1 MLTDFAISATNAIP
15 FGFRSRFGRPHP
27 PVAETERFISPLI
40 SAGPTVNT
48 SLVFCVLALSSSWAP
63 PSTPDFDPS
72 AMFHRDE
79 PVGLFDEVT
88 AKGFEVTVP
97 ARSHELLSDYNAAN
111 FGPAATGRGSRRSRT
126 ITLPSLLRAQR
137 DMIIRGQSPELR
149 VADGMRDEEPIRPS
163 IPQTYAQP
171 SRPAPVSPTPSSQSN
186 PYVPSPTY
194 QPPYEEQQPTPSF
207 AMPSPTQ
214 QPFMTAPPPGV
225 STWGTNGA
233 QPYRLGYSLWAD
245 IGWIP
250 PRPTSLL
257 LDDGK
262 FGVAEINVGL
272 NHTIPTWWSPWLFS
286 LEHQFNYRSWNGPAT
301 VDLPP
306 NVYRFGWD
314 MRLETPLNSQ
324 FSPFAM
330 TLAFNP
336 SINSDFNQALGRQ
349 AINLDG
355 RGILFWQADP
365 HLMFAL
371 GAGFWDRVHDKVVPY
386 AGFVW
391 LPDDRWEF
399 RIMWPQSRIQYYCGN
414 YMGEDIWAYASG
426 EYHIESYQIG
436 TSSVPAGK
444 DQIQLEDYR
453 IMLGLRKSNPIAS
466 GFIEGGWVLGRQ
478 VEFRTGSIND
488 FSISNGFIARIGM
501 KF

>member
-1 MLTDFAISATNAIP
+1 MLTDFGNSATNVIP
-15 FGFRSRFGRPHP
+15 FRFRSRFGRPLP
-27 PVAETERFISPLI
+27 PVAETQRFNSLLI
-40 SAGPTVNT
+40 SAGLTVNT

-63 PSTPDFDPS
+63 PSTPDIDPS
-72 AMFHRDE
+72 AIFRRAE
-79 PVGLFDEVT
+79 PIGLFDEVT
-88 AKGFEVTVP
+88 ATDFEMPAKGNRLPSDAQRRFGVADTV
-97 ARSHELLSDYNAAN
+97 RV
-111 FGPAATGRGSRRSRT
+111 
-126 ITLPSLLRAQR
+126 PSLLRAQR
-137 DMIIRGQSPELR
+137 EMIIRGQSPALR

-163 IPQTYAQP
+163 FPQTFVQP
-171 SRPAPVSPTPSSQSN
+171 SRPAPVSPIPSSQSN
-186 PYVPSPTY
+186 SYVAPPTY
-194 QPPYEEQQPTPSF
+194 QPPYEEPQPTQSF
-207 AMPSPTQ
+207 VMPSQTQ

-250 PRPTSLL
+250 PRSTSLL

-272 NHTIPTWWSPWLFS
+272 NHTVPTWWSPWLFS
-286 LEHQFNYRSWNGPAT
+286 LEHQFNYRSWNGPST

-336 SINSDFNQALGRQ
+336 SINSDFNQALSRQ

-355 RGILFWQADP
+355 RGILYWQADP

-371 GAGFWDRVHDKVVPY
+371 GVGYWNRVKDYVVPY
-386 AGFVW
+386 VGVVYQ
-391 LPDDRWEF
+391 PDDRWEF

-414 YMGEDIWAYASG
+414 YMGEDVWLYGSG

-436 TSSVPAGK
+436 TSLVSSGT
-444 DQIQLEDYR
+444 DQIQLADYR
-453 IMLGLRKSNPIAS
+453 IMLGLRKSSPIAS

-488 FSISNGFIARIGM
+488 FSISNGFIARIGL